1 MTDYIK
7 IPMTFKSD
15 EKDYLDRQCPNEQCE
30 YVFKVNMNDWKDK
43 IEPQNEVHCPM
54 CGYTADTKHW
64 YTYEQIDAM
73 KENAQS
79 YAVNMIYEKLNQS
92 FSKLARSTR
101 NNKYVK
107 ITYKPGKKVTYKN
120 NPIGQRE
127 EWNLDITCEKCG
139 TRYSVIGSA
148 YFCPCC
154 GHNSVERVFD
164 DSVSSIE
171 KMIESQDYMRE
182 KLCEQFSIDE
192 ADNMCRSM
200 LESSLGDIVSAFQKF
215 AKENLVQKTAND
227 TSKIRVND
235 FQIVE
240 KGSNLYEQH
249 LSRGYDKYLSKEE
262 LKQMNIL
269 FQKRHILEH
278 NQGIVDEKYVKNSK
292 DTSYKIG
299 QRVVIK
305 KEDTE
310 QLLYIIKKLT
320 AELRK

>member
-1 MTDYIK
+1 M
-7 IPMTFKSD
+7 
-15 EKDYLDRQCPNEQCE
+15 
-30 YVFKVNMNDWKDK
+30 
-43 IEPQNEVHCPM
+43 
-54 CGYTADTKHW
+54 
-64 YTYEQIDAM
+64 
-73 KENAQS
+73 
-79 YAVNMIYEKLNQS
+79 
-92 FSKLARSTR
+92 
-101 NNKYVK
+101 
-107 ITYKPGKKVTYKN
+107 
-120 NPIGQRE
+120 
-127 EWNLDITCEKCG
+127 
-139 TRYSVIGSA
+139 
-148 YFCPCC
+148 
-154 GHNSVERVFD
+154 
-164 DSVSSIE
+164 SS
-171 KMIESQDYMRE
+171 
-182 KLCEQFSIDE
+182 
-192 ADNMCRSM
+192 
-200 LESSLGDIVSAFQKF
+200 
-215 AKENLVQKTAND
+215 
-227 TSKIRVND
+227 D